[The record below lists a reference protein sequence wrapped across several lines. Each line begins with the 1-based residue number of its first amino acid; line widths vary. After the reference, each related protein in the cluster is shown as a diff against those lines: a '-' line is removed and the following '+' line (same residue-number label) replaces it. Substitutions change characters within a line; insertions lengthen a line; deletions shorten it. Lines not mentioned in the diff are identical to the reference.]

1 MRAKYLREVNGFLR
15 LKGQELRHEDK
26 ARAIYFYLSGLSI
39 EQAGR
44 ELERGFIISQE
55 EEHFVELLKAM
66 GETSSE
72 QRATLRGYLIAHNER
87 TGRLEELLTE
97 YEGENLREAQEWAEE
112 LELLKER
119 ESKLLRLSQEAERAP
134 IEL

>member
-1 MRAKYLREVNGFLR
+1 MREYINAILGLLSKDNENDLSR
-15 LKGQELRHEDK
+15 Q
-26 ARAIYFYLSGLSI
+26 ARARVIYFYLAGFAP
-39 EQAGR
+39 EQVLQ
-44 ELERGFIISQE
+44 ELERDFIISQE
-55 EEHFVELLKAM
+55 EEHFVELIKAM

-87 TGRLEELLTE
+87 TGRLEELLSE
-97 YEGENLREAQEWAEE
+97 YAGENLHDAKEWAEE

-119 ESKLLRLSQEAERAP
+119 ESKILRLSQEAERAP